1 MKSFRK
7 IISGLIGFDR
17 RERRGSYILS
27 ILLLLLLLVRVIA
40 LRPGN
45 EPVKTDLIAPGNIS
59 MPGEAAESR
68 EALLFRFDPNAV
80 SYDELLRLG
89 LTERQASTLI
99 NYRSAGARFRE
110 PGDIR
115 RVYGIDSAEAV
126 RLMPWISIKETADN
140 PVSKE
145 KIPAR
150 QVIGS
155 VAPAE
160 EPPALLLDINLCSA
174 ADLLLLP
181 GIGPVLSE
189 RIIKYRKL
197 LGGFVATDQLTEV
210 YGLDS
215 AVFSHIEERLTV
227 IIDSVGLLMLDSC
240 SYSEMARH
248 PYVGPETAGLI
259 MKYRSLMGRPVTL
272 GDLVSQHLL
281 THEQAVRIA
290 PYIKP
295 SEGVKRD
302 DYEFISTKVLK

>member
-27 ILLLLLLLVRVIA
+27 ILLLLLLLIRVIA

-45 EPVKTDLIAPGNIS
+45 EPVNTDLIAPGNIS
-59 MPGEAAESR
+59 MQGEAAETG
-68 EALLFRFDPNAV
+68 EALLFRFDPNTV
-80 SYDELLRLG
+80 SFDELLRLG
-89 LTERQASTLI
+89 LTERQATTLI
-99 NYRSAGARFRE
+99 NYRSAGARFEE

-126 RLMPWISIKETADN
+126 QLMPWISIKETADD
-140 PVSKE
+140 PVGTE
-145 KIPAR
+145 KIPSR
-150 QVIGS
+150 QTIDS
-155 VAPAE
+155 VVTAE
-160 EPPALLLDINLCSA
+160 EPPVLLLDINLCSA

-197 LGGFVATDQLTEV
+197 LGGFVATGQLTEV

-215 AVFSHIEERLTV
+215 VVFSHIEERLTV
-227 IIDSVGLLMLDSC
+227 TFDSVGLLMLDSC

-248 PYVGPETAGLI
+248 PYIGPVSAGLI

-281 THEQAVRIA
+281 THEQAIRFA